1 MALRAVSGRLKGKR
15 HRVRGMAGK
24 DWVQWHEAYED
35 PGSSLARRLA
45 AVQHR
50 IRAFLDERPPGPIRV
65 VSMCAGQGRDI
76 LGVLA
81 DHPRRGDVTG
91 RLVELDPHNAE
102 VARGHA
108 VDGIEV
114 LVGDAADT
122 ANYAGAVPA
131 DLVLACGVF
140 GNISDG
146 DIHRTIASL
155 PGFCAPG
162 GTVIWTRHR
171 EPPDLVP
178 TVCAWFEE
186 AGFAPVWVSDPA
198 AGYGAGAHR
207 YLGPPV
213 ALPLGER
220 LFTFAG

>member
-1 MALRAVSGRLKGKR
+1 M
-15 HRVRGMAGK
+15 
-24 DWVQWHEAYED
+24 DWVKWHEAYQD

-45 AVQHR
+45 AVQHL
-50 IRAFLDERPPGPIRV
+50 IRSFLDERPPGPIRV
-65 VSMCAGQGRDI
+65 VSMCAGQGRDL

-81 DHPRRGDVTG
+81 DHPRRRDVTG
-91 RLVELDPHNAE
+91 RLVELDPDNAD
-102 VARGHA
+102 VARGQA
-108 VDGIEV
+108 TEGIEV

-146 DIHRTIASL
+146 DIRRTIASL
-155 PGFCAPG
+155 PGFCTPG

-178 TVCAWFEE
+178 AVCAWFEA
-186 AGFAPVWVSDPA
+186 AGFAPIWVSDPD

-207 YLGPPV
+207 YTGPPT
-213 ALPLGER
+213 ALPPAER
-220 LFTFAG
+220 LFTFEG